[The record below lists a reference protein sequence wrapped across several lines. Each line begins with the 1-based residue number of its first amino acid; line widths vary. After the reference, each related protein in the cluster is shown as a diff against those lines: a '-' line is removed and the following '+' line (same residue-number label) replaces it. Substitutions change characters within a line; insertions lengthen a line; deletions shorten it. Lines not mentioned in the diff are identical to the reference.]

1 LKKKKIFFGAS
12 LYKKERKKIF
22 LSTVL
27 LAFGTFPIFSGSP
40 VTIGRSCRVQIPEQ
54 YK

>member
-1 LKKKKIFFGAS
+1 VAS
-12 LYKKERKKIF
+12 LYKKERKKF
-22 LSTVL
+22 FVSTVL
-27 LAFGTFPIFSGSP
+27 LAFGTFPIFSGGP